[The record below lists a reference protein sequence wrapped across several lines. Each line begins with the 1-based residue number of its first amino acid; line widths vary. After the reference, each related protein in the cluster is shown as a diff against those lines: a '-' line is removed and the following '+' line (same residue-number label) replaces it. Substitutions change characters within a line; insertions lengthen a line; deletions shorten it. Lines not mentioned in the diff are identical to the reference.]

1 MTAAL
6 LVLLFLSVRLLQPDV
21 NQNTT
26 AWEKIQ
32 ETGVLTYGTRNS
44 LLSYYLNGDQPLG
57 LEYRLLHAFCESQGI
72 DLNVVPFDNNQ
83 DLFKALELKHIDVAG
98 GHLTHTPNRSEVF
111 QFSHPFMQSTIE
123 LVTHHSYRHVEQLD
137 EMENALGIITSP
149 SSNEEFIQNHPQWQ
163 FEQLTFNADMS
174 LFELIKMVSLKEI
187 DYTLADS
194 SIIDIYGHF
203 FPGLYRPIQM
213 SAPQDVAFM
222 LNQKDTVLLTELNNY
237 LSQDSVKTLTAEALD
252 EAVTMLPKIDAE
264 NTVTFLDYLYKR
276 WPLIA
281 DLVKQIGQETGFD
294 YLLLGAISYQESHW
308 NPKAVSP
315 TGVKGLMMLTNGAAS
330 EVGVEDRT
338 DPEQS
343 LRGGVKY
350 FRMMYKKI
358 PKRIQEP
365 DRTRFALA
373 AYNVGYGHLEDAR
386 ILTQRHGKDPD
397 SWQDVS
403 EFLPQINLKKVAK
416 TLRHGKA
423 DGKTA
428 VTYVNNI
435 LTYHQ
440 LLKWKSQ
447 KGAW

>member
-1 MTAAL
+1 MTLAL
-6 LVLLFLSVRLLQPDV
+6 LVLLVLAVLFLQPDL
-21 NQNTT
+21 NKNTT

-44 LLSYYLNGDQPLG
+44 LLSYYLNGDQPIG
-57 LEYRLLHAFCESQGI
+57 LEYRLLHAFCESQGL
-72 DLNVVPFDNNQ
+72 DLNVVPFDNNK

-98 GHLTHTPNRSEVF
+98 GHLTQTAKRSQRF

-123 LVTHHSYRHVEQLD
+123 LVTHHDFKHIEQLD
-137 EMENALGIITSP
+137 DMEQALGIVTSP
-149 SSNEEFIQNHPQWQ
+149 SSNQEFIEDHPKWQ
-163 FEQLTFNADMS
+163 FEQLTYTTDMS

-203 FPGLYRPIQM
+203 FPGLYRPVQL
-213 SAPQDVAFM
+213 SDPKDVAFM
-222 LNQKDTVLLTELNNY
+222 MNQDDVVLSSQLNTF
-237 LSQDSVKTLTAEALD
+237 LSQDHVQSLTDDALD
-252 EAVTMLPKIDAE
+252 EAIAMLPQIDAE

-315 TGVKGLMMLTNGAAS
+315 TGVKGLMMLTHGAAS

-350 FRMMYKKI
+350 FRKMYKKI
-358 PKRIQEP
+358 PDRIQEP

-397 SWQDVS
+397 SWQDVA
-403 EFLPQINLKKVAK
+403 EYLPQINLKKVAK